1 MTIRSYDPIH
11 QTRYVHGEMKIKK
24 MKLRDLLRARSFY
37 MWDREATY
45 IFRKFSVKKRSIPAR
60 ATGYTPS
67 TQVGKPS
74 ALEHH
79 HLGKRIAPAERHR
92 VMEGRMHG
100 CTTCTVDDRVKWH
113 VLLGPPSNL

>member
-1 MTIRSYDPIH
+1 
-11 QTRYVHGEMKIKK
+11 MKIKK
-24 MKLRDLLRARSFY
+24 MKLRDLLRARSFF

-45 IFRKFSVKKRSIPAR
+45 IFWNFSVKKRSIPAR
-60 ATGYTPS
+60 ATGYTPC

-92 VMEGRMHG
+92 VMEVRA
-100 CTTCTVDDRVKWH
+100 CVRCPYRRR
-113 VLLGPPSNL
+113 PSEVAVSAWSS